1 MLTNTIQIK
10 NSLLLKR
17 KSINEPITLR
27 LMKEKAFETI
37 LTDKDIALKSLDY
50 LDKLSN
56 NEEEIKSK
64 LLLEDEY
71 NSNVIIISARSSDT
85 LNQRNA

>member
-10 NSLLLKR
+10 NSLLLKQ
-17 KSINEPITLR
+17 KPINEPITLR

-37 LTDKDIALKSLDY
+37 LTDKDISLKSLDY

-56 NEEEIKSK
+56 NEEEINPK
-64 LLLEDEY
+64 LLLED
-71 NSNVIIISARSSDT
+71 SNVIIISARSSDS